1 MTLYYLELNFKNI
14 TIMAKVLKDSKKSLE
29 FVYDFYL
36 KMKNNNINLAYE
48 GEITHQITKAF
59 TSLTENNMIRDED
72 YNSVQK
78 KVFHVMVECLQNIS
92 KHADNQ
98 FNFVSSKDGRGIF
111 LVSKDEAE
119 YNVTTGNVVKN
130 EKIDELKKMLEHI
143 NQLDRPDL
151 NKLYKQKIRE
161 GRLSEKG
168 GAGLGFIDIARK
180 TGQKLVYSFIK
191 IDEVKSFF
199 VLTSTISR
207 LKNVK

>member
-1 MTLYYLELNFKNI
+1 MANI
-14 TIMAKVLKDSKKSLE
+14 LKDSKKSLE

-36 KMKNNNINLAYE
+36 KMKRNNINLAYE

-59 TSLTENNMIRDED
+59 TSLTENNMVRDED
-72 YNSVQK
+72 YSSVQK

-111 LVSKDEAE
+111 LVSKDEKE

-130 EKIDELKKMLEHI
+130 ERIDELKQMLENI
-143 NQLDRPDL
+143 NRLNREEL
-151 NKLYKQKIRE
+151 NKLYKQKIKE

-191 IDEVKSFF
+191 IDEEKSFF

-207 LKNVK
+207 LKEKK

>member
-1 MTLYYLELNFKNI
+1 MANI
-14 TIMAKVLKDSKKSLE
+14 LKDGKKSLE

-36 KMKNNNINLAYE
+36 KMKKNNINLAYE

-72 YNSVQK
+72 YSSVQK

-98 FNFVSSKDGRGIF
+98 FNFLSSKDGRGIF
-111 LVSKDEAE
+111 LVSKDETE
-119 YNVTTGNVVKN
+119 YNVTTGNVVVNDKL
-130 EKIDELKKMLEHI
+130 DELKKMLENI
-143 NQLDRPDL
+143 NRLDRQDL
-151 NKLYKQKIRE
+151 NRLYKQKIKE

-191 IDEVKSFF
+191 IDEEKSFF

-207 LKNVK
+207 LKENI

>member
-1 MTLYYLELNFKNI
+1 MVNI
-14 TIMAKVLKDSKKSLE
+14 LKDSKKSLE
-29 FVYDFYL
+29 FVYDFYI
-36 KMKNNNINLAYE
+36 KMKRNNINLAYE

-59 TSLTENNMIRDED
+59 TSLTENNMIKDED
-72 YNSVQK
+72 YSSVQK

-98 FNFVSSKDGRGIF
+98 FNFIESKDGRGIF
-111 LVSKDEAE
+111 LVSKDEKE
-119 YNVTTGNVVKN
+119 YNVTTGNVVIN
-130 EKIDELKKMLEHI
+130 DKIDELKKMLEHI
-143 NQLDRPDL
+143 NQLDKENL
-151 NKLYKQKIRE
+151 NKLYKQKIKE

-191 IDEVKSFF
+191 IDEEKSFF

-207 LKNVK
+207 LKTENKI